1 MRSFYSNKH
10 DMVIESKITEKN
22 YSRYIYLQE
31 FTVHF
36 NIDLYNI
43 IKVDVSYPGVN
54 QYFYDTS

>member
-54 QYFYDTS
+54 QYFYNTS